1 LSQPKATGTGSLD
14 DSFSDLF
21 LTGQS
26 PNPASFFSIPAF
38 SAGQAV
44 ILGGLFF
51 VGLGPRKPVRDMSH
65 PERLIDRLAT
75 MFRCQLCQCVVPS
88 GTSCKRLV
96 LEWRIKKYP
105 FRSKANSFFRTD
117 EKGKRS
123 VYHTDDPGGE
133 GVEIAKE
140 ALVCP
145 ACAARD
151 GKS

>member
-1 LSQPKATGTGSLD
+1 MTVSPA
-14 DSFSDLF
+14 FIF
-21 LTGQS
+21 TGQS
-26 PNPASFFSIPAF
+26 PRFHSFPFLRFLPAKLLSWAAF
-38 SAGQAV
+38 SRWAWA
-44 ILGGLFF
+44 
-51 VGLGPRKPVRDMSH
+51 RKPVRDMSH

-117 EKGKRS
+117 EKGKRK

-140 ALVCP
+140 AIVCT
-145 ACAARD
+145 ACAARK